1 MIQYSTVHFTPLLST
16 VLHHKTYHYSILVG
30 YNNYIYYTDQQT
42 TRTLGKYT
50 LVYTK
55 PVKYPFLH
63 ALTDYSSLGYPEIST
78 VVCKTQWTCTQVITF
93 PAEF

>member
-1 MIQYSTVHFTPLLST
+1 MIQYSTVHFSPLLSN

-50 LVYTK
+50 LVYVTRLSFTK
-55 PVKYPFLH
+55 RDSTTCFMACVTH
-63 ALTDYSSLGYPEIST
+63 A
-78 VVCKTQWTCTQVITF
+78 
-93 PAEF
+93 

>member
-1 MIQYSTVHFTPLLST
+1 MIQYSTVHFSPLLSN

-50 LVYTK
+50 LVYR
-55 PVKYPFLH
+55 PVAGLRSEEFGFRFLVIQNECPEGTSYPRGSRGML
-63 ALTDYSSLGYPEIST
+63 SRKIVES
-78 VVCKTQWTCTQVITF
+78 
-93 PAEF
+93 